1 MAKKALGK
9 GLAAL
14 IPQKEKKQV
23 VKKIEAET
31 VVKKSEETISG
42 SLTEIEIDKIAKN
55 TYQPRT
61 VFKEEPLNDLIA
73 SIKENGLL
81 QPIVVKHTKGS
92 HYELI
97 AGERRL
103 RACTALNLKTIPAIV
118 RKVNKEQ
125 SLGLALI
132 ENIQRHNLNAIEEAK
147 AYQKL
152 SQEFTLTQEEIATK
166 IGKTRSAITNSI
178 RLLKLP
184 ESVQDLISAER
195 ISMGHARALLGLEN
209 PKTQEEAAALVVEK
223 DLSVRETEELV
234 RHTAKA
240 KKAQKKEKPTD
251 PLTAQM
257 SNVQEVMQRILGTKV
272 HILNKGS
279 KGKIEI
285 SYYSLDDLH
294 RICDILNVEDY

>member
-14 IPQKEKKQV
+14 IPQKEKKAAP
-23 VKKIEAET
+23 KKTIKEAKQQAPKET
-31 VVKKSEETISG
+31 ASG
-42 SLTEIEIDKIAKN
+42 SLTEIDITKIAKN

-81 QPIVVKHTKGS
+81 QPIVVKHTKGNN
-92 HYELI
+92 YELI

-103 RACTALNLKTIPAIV
+103 RACTALNLSTIPAIV
-118 RKVNKEQ
+118 KKVNKEQ

-147 AYQKL
+147 AYQRL

-184 ESVQDLISAER
+184 EAVQELISAER

-209 PKTQEEAAALVVEK
+209 PNTQEEAARLIVEK

-234 RHTAKA
+234 RHTTKTKRPA
-240 KKAQKKEKPTD
+240 KKQKAAD
-251 PLTAQM
+251 PLTAQ
-257 SNVQEVMQRILGTKV
+257 VQTMEETMQRILGTKV
-272 HILNKGS
+272 NILNKGS

-285 SYYSLDDLH
+285 NYYSLDDLH
-294 RICDILNVEDY
+294 RICDILNIEDY